1 MIQKD
6 SSSFFWKLLWS
17 FLFVGLMPALIISF
31 VTVRQTTRFIDISYK
46 QGVKKA
52 VEAAEG
58 FSRYLLSEAERLSTI
73 ISLNP
78 NIINYMGNHKEENK
92 NLQQITSLI
101 KDVNNTDYYTIFIVP
116 LNEAIPV
123 LCAKP
128 SSTYQNRENLKIK
141 PHLDKMYEKWSLVPS
156 LAVSTDQSGYT
167 FTHLNSDIIISI
179 GMPVYYNEQ
188 LCGFV
193 ITDITRKAFSDF
205 LGLNISRMGTL
216 NALFLLDSDDCIIY
230 SLVDSGKEGSFIK
243 DIYVDKTQY
252 ISTTRFLSSTLS
264 LYGTYP
270 VSVSLEFSS
279 KLASLIFTI
288 SLFTILFALSC
299 TLLFT
304 RLISSPVACLTSAMR
319 QVESGNLQIRCQI
332 PARVTQKKF
341 VQDDLFFLM
350 SRFNI
355 MLDRIEV
362 LMEEAILKQKYL
374 RSAEVQALQSQI
386 NPHFLYNTLSSIRS
400 MAKLQGAEDVAE
412 MVTTLAR
419 ILREGICAGED
430 ISTIGASLK
439 LAEDYFKIESF
450 RWEGRFTLINN
461 IDPGLYDLPIP
472 KLVIQPIV
480 ENALVHGLEQ
490 KSGPGTLII
499 EGELKDKEIILR
511 VIDDGYGM
519 SQKTLEHIQERLEQG
534 TSDIEHV
541 TISSSNTTT
550 SSGIALINT
559 HRRLRLL
566 YGKESGLRIFT
577 WPREGT
583 CVEIHYT
590 LERIE

>member
-1 MIQKD
+1 
-6 SSSFFWKLLWS
+6 
-17 FLFVGLMPALIISF
+17 
-31 VTVRQTTRFIDISYK
+31 
-46 QGVKKA
+46 
-52 VEAAEG
+52 
-58 FSRYLLSEAERLSTI
+58 
-73 ISLNP
+73 
-78 NIINYMGNHKEENK
+78 
-92 NLQQITSLI
+92 
-101 KDVNNTDYYTIFIVP
+101 
-116 LNEAIPV
+116 
-123 LCAKP
+123 
-128 SSTYQNRENLKIK
+128 
-141 PHLDKMYEKWSLVPS
+141 
-156 LAVSTDQSGYT
+156 
-167 FTHLNSDIIISI
+167 
-179 GMPVYYNEQ
+179 MPVYYEEK

-216 NALFLLDSDDCIIY
+216 NALFLLDSNDCIIY

-243 DIYVDKTQY
+243 DIDVDKTQY

-270 VSVSLEFSS
+270 ISISEEFSS
-279 KLASLIFTI
+279 KLTSLILSI
-288 SLFTILFALSC
+288 ALLTILFALSC
-299 TLLFT
+299 TLVFT

-332 PARVTQKKF
+332 PSRVHQNKF

-362 LMEEAILKQKYL
+362 LMNQAVLKEKHL

-400 MAKLQGAEDVAE
+400 MAKLQGADNVAE

-430 ISTIGASLK
+430 MSTIGASMK
-439 LAEDYFKIESF
+439 LAEDYFTIESF

-461 IDPGLYDLPIP
+461 IDPALYALPIP
-472 KLVIQPIV
+472 KLVIQPII

-490 KSGPGTLII
+490 KSGPGTLTI
-499 EGELKDKEIILR
+499 EGQLEGTEIVLR

-519 SQKTLEHIQERLEQG
+519 SQETLERIQERLEQG

-566 YGKESGLRIFT
+566 YGKNSGLEIYT
-577 WPREGT
+577 WPGEGT
-583 CVEIHYT
+583 CVEIRYT